1 MVITKNR
8 TNILFFSHPCNCN
21 YQCFNN
27 STSQTTKFYT
37 KKNKT
42 ALKNKET
49 VLNSLSATQ
58 KRQGKLIMK
67 KILFVVL
74 TR

>member
-1 MVITKNR
+1 MYYKKSDKYT
-8 TNILFFSHPCNCN
+8 LFFLPLQLQLSMFQQFHPSN
-21 YQCFNN
+21 Y
-27 STSQTTKFYT
+27 KVLH

-58 KRQGKLIMK
+58 KRRGKLIMK
-67 KILFVVL
+67 KIFIYWCFV
-74 TR
+74 